1 VSAVSDRVAAG
12 PACPRRRERNGSMR
26 SVWGFRSYARP
37 HAAAL
42 VAGVGLRVG
51 ELLADLAQPWPLAVV
66 IDSVLG
72 TKPLPGFLRGPLGP
86 FSGTRTVLLTA
97 AAAASLV
104 LAFTSAAFDYLGDR
118 VMNSAG
124 ERITAAI
131 RTDLFAHLHRLPLT
145 FHDGHSVGELAS
157 RVSADTDRIDDGLVD
172 VFSTVMPGI
181 LSVGGLLAMMLAV
194 DWRLGLIGLASAPIL
209 AVTISRYTRLTRQ
222 AARSRRA
229 RESSL
234 MGTVAETLI
243 GIRAVQALGRHDVHD
258 QRFAAANGQTLAAG
272 LRAVDVRARFTPIVE
287 VGAAAGATVLLWV
300 GAYGVLHRA
309 WTLGLLIVEVA
320 YVGNLLKPIRSLSR
334 LSLTLSNGAA
344 SAERVRAVLDE
355 RPVQASDD
363 RPILTPRKPRATGAV
378 ELRGVDF
385 GYGNQPVLRDVTLA
399 IAPRQRVALVGA
411 NGTGK
416 STFLALLAR
425 LYDPD
430 RGTVLLDGQPVHQLP
445 IGWLRDQIAV
455 VLQDTFLFSGTLW
468 DNLAY
473 GNPLASRRE
482 IVAAADRAMVTDFAC
497 GLPSG
502 FHTLLGDSGTGL
514 SGGQRQRVAIARA
527 LLRDAPIV
535 LLDEPTSALDLAAE
549 HMVINALRP
558 LLENRTVVM
567 ATHRPALLALADRI
581 LQTEGGA
588 ITEMRTSPALA
599 INGNQRHLAAWA
611 RPWFYG
617 VPSPR

>member
-1 VSAVSDRVAAG
+1 MSAVSDRVAAG
-12 PACPRRRERNGSMR
+12 AARPGSRDRDGGIR
-26 SVWGFRSYARP
+26 SVWRFSGYARP

-42 VAGVGLRVG
+42 ATGVGLRIG

-72 TKPLPGFLRGPLGP
+72 TKPLPGFLTVLLGPL
-86 FSGTRTVLLTA
+86 SGTRTMLLTA
-97 AAAASLV
+97 AAGVSLF
-104 LAFTSAAFDYLGDR
+104 LACASAAFDYLGDR

-124 ERITAAI
+124 ERITAAV

-172 VFSTVMPGI
+172 VFSTVVPGI
-181 LSVGGLLAMMLAV
+181 LSVSGLLVMMLAV

-243 GIRAVQALGRHDVHD
+243 GIRAVHALGRHDVHD
-258 QRFAAANGQTLAAG
+258 RRFAAANGQTLEAG

-287 VGAAAGATVLLWV
+287 VAAAAGAALLLWV

-309 WTLGLLIVEVA
+309 WSLGLLIVEVA
-320 YVGNLLKPIRSLSR
+320 YTGNLLKPIRSLSR
-334 LSLTLSNGAA
+334 LSLTLSTGAA

-355 RPVQASDD
+355 RPVQAFGD
-363 RPILTPRKPRATGAV
+363 RLMLAPRTPRAAGALD
-378 ELRGVDF
+378 LRGVDF

-399 IAPRQRVALVGA
+399 VAPGERVALVGA
-411 NGTGK
+411 NGAGK
-416 STFLALLAR
+416 STLLALLAR

-430 RGTVLLDGQPVHQLP
+430 HGTVLLDGQPIHQLP
-445 IGWLRDQIAV
+445 ISWLRDQIAV
-455 VLQDTFLFSGTLW
+455 VLQDTFLFSGSLW

-473 GNPLASRRE
+473 GNPSASRQE
-482 IVAAADRAMVTDFAC
+482 ILTAADRALVTDFARR
-497 GLPSG
+497 LPSG
-502 FHTLLGDSGTGL
+502 LQTLLGDSGTGL
-514 SGGQRQRVAIARA
+514 SGGERQRVAIARA

-535 LLDEPTSALDLAAE
+535 LLDEPTSALDLQAE
-549 HMVINALRP
+549 HVVINALRP
-558 LLENRTVVM
+558 LVQNRTVVM

-581 LQTEGGA
+581 LHTERGT
-588 ITEMRTSPALA
+588 ITEIRNPTCA
-599 INGNQRHLAAWA
+599 GNQQHHAAA
-611 RPWFYG
+611 NAAGNQDR
-617 VPSPR
+617 RI

>member
-1 VSAVSDRVAAG
+1 VSGVPDHVVAG
-12 PACPRRRERNGSMR
+12 PARSRRRGPNGSVR
-26 SVWGFRSYARP
+26 SVWSFRSYTRP

-42 VAGVGLRVG
+42 LAGVGLRIG

-72 TKPLPGFLRGPLGP
+72 RKPLPGFLKVPLGP
-86 FSGTRTVLLTA
+86 FAGTRTMLLTA
-97 AAAASLV
+97 AAIASLA
-104 LAFTSAAFDYLGDR
+104 LALASAAFDYLGDR
-118 VMNSAG
+118 VMNGAG

-131 RTDLFAHLHRLPLT
+131 RTDLFAHLHRLPLS

-172 VFSTVMPGI
+172 VFSTVVPGI

-209 AVTISRYTRLTRQ
+209 AITISRYTRLTWQ

-234 MGTVAETLI
+234 MGTVAETLV
-243 GIRAVQALGRHDVHD
+243 GIRAVHALGRHDVHD
-258 QRFAAANGQTLAAG
+258 RRFAAANGQTLEAG

-320 YVGNLLKPIRSLSR
+320 YVNNLIKPIRSLSR

-355 RPVQASDD
+355 RPVQACIN
-363 RPILTPRKPRATGAV
+363 PPMLTPRTPRAMGAV
-378 ELRGVDF
+378 ELRGVEF
-385 GYGNQPVLRDVTLA
+385 GYGDQSVLHDVALA
-399 IAPRQRVALVGA
+399 IAPRQKVALVGA

-416 STFLALLAR
+416 STLLALLAR

-430 RGTVLLDGQPVHQLP
+430 RGTVLLDGQPIRQLP
-445 IGWLRDQIAV
+445 IDWLRDQIAV

-468 DNLAY
+468 DNIAY
-473 GNPLASRRE
+473 GNPSASARE
-482 IVAAADRAMVTDFAC
+482 ILTAANLAIVTDFARH
-497 GLPSG
+497 LTAG
-502 FHTLLGDSGTGL
+502 FQTLLGDSGTGL

-535 LLDEPTSALDLAAE
+535 LLDEPTSALDLQAE
-549 HMVINALRP
+549 HVVIDALRP

-567 ATHRPALLALADRI
+567 ATHRPALLTLADRI
-581 LQTEGGA
+581 LHTEGGT
-588 ITEMRTSPALA
+588 ITEIRNVPALA
-599 INGNQRHLAAWA
+599 SNEPCLAAWA
-611 RPWFYG
+611 RP
-617 VPSPR
+617 

>member
-1 VSAVSDRVAAG
+1 MSATTAGTVSAAAR
-12 PACPRRRERNGSMR
+12 ARSRETTDSSR
-26 SVWGFRSYARP
+26 SVWSFRSYIRP

-72 TKPLPGFLRGPLGP
+72 TKPLPGFLKALVGP
-86 FSGTRTVLLTA
+86 FSGTRTMLLTA
-97 AAAASLV
+97 AAVSSLA
-104 LAFTSAAFDYLGDR
+104 LAFASAAFDYLGDR
-118 VMNSAG
+118 VMNGAG

-131 RTDLFAHLHRLPLT
+131 RSDLFARLHRLPLS

-172 VFSTVMPGI
+172 VFSTVVPGI

-209 AVTISRYTRLTRQ
+209 AITISRYTRLTRQ

-234 MGTVAETLI
+234 MGTVAETLV
-243 GIRAVQALGRHDVHD
+243 GIRAVHALGRHDVHD
-258 QRFAAANGQTLAAG
+258 RRFAAANGRTLEAG

-287 VGAAAGATVLLWV
+287 IGAAIGATALLWV
-300 GAYGVLHRA
+300 GAYGVLHGA

-355 RPVQASDD
+355 QPVQESSDH
-363 RPILTPRKPRATGAV
+363 PHLTPHAPRATGAI
-378 ELRGVDF
+378 ELRGVYF
-385 GYGNQPVLRDVTLA
+385 RYGNQPVLRDVTLA
-399 IAPRQRVALVGA
+399 IAAGERAALVGA

-416 STFLALLAR
+416 STLLALLAR

-430 RGTVLLDGQPVHQLP
+430 RGSVLLDGQPILQLP
-445 IGWLRDQIAV
+445 VGWLRDQIAV
-455 VLQDTFLFSGTLW
+455 VLQDSFLFSGTLW
-468 DNLAY
+468 DNIAY
-473 GNPLASRRE
+473 GKPSATRRE
-482 IVAAADRAMVTDFAC
+482 ILTAADLALVTEFARR
-497 GLPSG
+497 LPAG
-502 FHTLLGDSGTGL
+502 FHTTLGDSGTGL
-514 SGGQRQRVAIARA
+514 SGGQRQRVAVARA
-527 LLRDAPIV
+527 LLRDAPVV
-535 LLDEPTSALDLAAE
+535 LLDEPTSALDLEAE
-549 HMVINALRP
+549 HVVINSLRP
-558 LLENRTVVM
+558 LVENRTVVM
-567 ATHRPALLALADRI
+567 ATHRPALLELANRVFY
-581 LQTEGGA
+581 TEDGVVKE
-588 ITEMRTSPALA
+588 IRKSPAPTTIA
-599 INGNQRHLAAWA
+599 VARPCAAWISSS
-611 RPWFYG
+611 RPTC
-617 VPSPR
+617 S